1 MNWGVVSDESDVE
14 EFIRTYIPSVWALE
28 LLLLLQ
34 SDHARGWTPSALVK
48 ELRAS
53 AGLVDDNLSR
63 FERHGLALRGEGGWR
78 FQPANPKLAELTLS
92 LDKLYRERPLHVMS
106 MIARSDAVRSLADAF
121 RIKKDET

>member
-1 MNWGVVSDESDVE
+1 MSEVE
-14 EFIRTYIPSVWALE
+14 EFIRAYVPSIWALE

-34 SDHARGWTPSALVK
+34 RDPARSWTPSALVK

-63 FERHGLALRGEGGWR
+63 FERHGLILHSDQGWQ
-78 FQPANPKLAELTLS
+78 FQPANAKLAELAAGLS
-92 LDKLYRERPLHVMS
+92 ALYRERPMHVMN
-106 MIARSDAVRSLADAF
+106 MIARSDALRSLADAF